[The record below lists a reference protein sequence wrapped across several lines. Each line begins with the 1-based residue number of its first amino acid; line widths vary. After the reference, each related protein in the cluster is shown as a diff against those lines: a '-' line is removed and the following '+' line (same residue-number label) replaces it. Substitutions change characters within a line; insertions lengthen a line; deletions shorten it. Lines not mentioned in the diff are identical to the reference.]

1 MKKRGATEQTGA
13 MRRAGVDT
21 VRCGAEEA
29 SWITGAARD
38 GICDEEAPCNAP
50 WRRM

>member
-1 MKKRGATEQTGA
+1 MKKRWPAEQTGA
-13 MRRAGVDT
+13 MRRTGVDT

-29 SWITGAARD
+29 SWITDAARD
-38 GICDEEAPCNAP
+38 GICDEEAPCNAL